1 VIATWRPS
9 LRRTLLTNLVAP
21 AIVLAVVLGIG
32 GMVLIH
38 RVIETTHDR
47 LLDGSVLAIAERVGV
62 EDGELT
68 VDLPQVALG
77 MLESQ
82 SHDSIYYSV
91 TYRGALITGYK
102 DLPLAEFER
111 LKTGETGH
119 HDGVYR
125 GKPVRIAAQA
135 RQVYGRPGLVLVAV
149 AETVQARRAVEREML
164 VGLAILEAVL
174 ISLIGCL
181 GWYAVDRGLRP
192 LGELKQDID
201 ARGIHGG
208 PNLSPLD
215 LSRVPQEAL
224 APALAVNSLLQRLDQ
239 AIGLVRRFTADA
251 SHQMRTPL
259 AILRTHLDLVR
270 RLGSDT
276 PAGQSALNEV
286 DSAINRL
293 ERLIEQLVALARAD
307 ETNIAQPSVA
317 DVDLNAVAFNI
328 LSERAPNALA
338 RDIDVQFD
346 RCDAPATVRGNSLLI
361 GELLANLVDNAIRY
375 NHAGGV
381 VFVRIVVD
389 STTARVE
396 IEDTGPGIPIAHLAR
411 VFERFYRIPMT
422 NGPDGSGLGL
432 AIVKALSDR
441 LGADVVLSPRAEG
454 QGLLACVSFP
464 VVRQDRGSGG
474 GRDRS

>member
-32 GMVLIH
+32 GMVLIQ
-38 RVIETTHDR
+38 RVVETTHDR

-91 TYRGALITGYK
+91 SYQDQLVTGYK
-102 DLPLAEFER
+102 DLPLSGFDR
-111 LKTGETGH
+111 LKAGETGH
-119 HDGVYR
+119 RDGAYR
-125 GKPVRIAAQA
+125 GKPVRIGVQA

-164 VGLAILEAVL
+164 IGLAVLEAG
-174 ISLIGCL
+174 LIGLIACL

-192 LGELKQDID
+192 LGELKQEID
-201 ARGIHGG
+201 ARGIQGG

-224 APALAVNSLLQRLDQ
+224 APALAVNSLLQRLDL
-239 AIGLVRRFTADA
+239 AIELVRRFTADA

-270 RLGSDT
+270 RLGADT

-286 DSAINRL
+286 DNAINRL
-293 ERLIEQLVALARAD
+293 ERLLRQLVTLARVD
-307 ETNIAQPSVA
+307 EQNIAQPVVEN
-317 DVDLNAVAFNI
+317 VDLNEIAFNV
-328 LSERAPNALA
+328 LSERAPQAFA

-346 RCDAPATVRGNSLLI
+346 RFDGRAMIAGNSVLI
-361 GELLANLVDNAIRY
+361 GELLANLIDNAIRY
-375 NHAGGV
+375 NRAGGMV
-381 VFVRIVVD
+381 LVRMVVD
-389 STTARVE
+389 ETTARVE
-396 IEDTGPGIPIAHLAR
+396 VEDTGPGIPEAHLAR

-422 NGPDGSGLGL
+422 NGPEGSGLGL

-441 LGADVVLSPRAEG
+441 LGAQIVLSPGAEG
-454 QGLLACVSFP
+454 QGLRVSVSFP
-464 VVRQDRGSGG
+464 LVTHDHESSG
-474 GRDRS
+474 RT

>member
-32 GMVLIH
+32 GMLLIH
-38 RVIETTHDR
+38 RVVETTHDR

-62 EDGELT
+62 EDGELS

-91 TYRGALITGYK
+91 TYLGELVTGYK
-102 DLPLAEFER
+102 DLPLSGFDR
-111 LKTGETGH
+111 LKAGEAGH
-119 HDGVYR
+119 RDGVYR
-125 GKPVRIAAQA
+125 GNPVRIGVQP

-164 VGLAILEAVL
+164 TGLAILEAG
-174 ISLIGCL
+174 LIGLVACL
-181 GWYAVDRGLRP
+181 GWYAVERGLRP
-192 LGELKQDID
+192 LGELKQEID
-201 ARGIHGG
+201 ARGIQGG

-224 APALAVNSLLQRLDQ
+224 APAIAVNSLLQRLDL
-239 AIGLVRRFTADA
+239 AIELVRRFTADA

-270 RLGSDT
+270 RLGSET
-276 PAGQSALNEV
+276 PAGRAALDEV

-293 ERLIEQLVALARAD
+293 ERLITQLVTLARAD
-307 ETNIAQPSVA
+307 EQNIAQPVVE
-317 DVDLNAVAFNI
+317 DVELSEIAFNV

-338 RDIDVQFD
+338 RDIDIQFERFD
-346 RCDAPATVRGNSLLI
+346 GPAMIPGNGLLI
-361 GELLANLVDNAIRY
+361 GELLANLIDNAIRY
-375 NHAGGV
+375 NRAGGMV
-381 VFVRIVVD
+381 LVRTDVD
-389 STTARVE
+389 KTTARVE
-396 IEDTGPGIPIAHLAR
+396 IEDTGPGIPTAHLGR
-411 VFERFYRIPMT
+411 VFERFYRIPIT

-432 AIVKALSDR
+432 SIVKALSDR
-441 LGADVVLSPRAEG
+441 LGAQIVLSPRAEG
-454 QGLLACVSFP
+454 QGLLVSVSFP
-464 VVRQDRGSGG
+464 LARPDSES
-474 GRDRS
+474 RS

>member
-1 VIATWRPS
+1 MIPTWRPS
-9 LRRTLLTNLVAP
+9 LRRALLTNLVAP

-32 GMVLIH
+32 GMVLIQ
-38 RVIETTHDR
+38 RVVETTHDR

-91 TYRGALITGYK
+91 TYLGELITGYK
-102 DLPLAEFER
+102 NLPLTGFDR
-111 LKTGETGH
+111 LKAGETGH
-119 HDGVYR
+119 RDGSYR
-125 GKPVRIAAQA
+125 GKPVRIGVQA

-149 AETVQARRAVEREML
+149 AETVQARHAVEREML
-164 VGLAILEAVL
+164 IGLAVLEAG
-174 ISLIGCL
+174 LIGLIACL

-192 LGELKQDID
+192 LGELKREID
-201 ARGIHGG
+201 ARGVHGG

-224 APALAVNSLLQRLDQ
+224 APALAVNSLLQRLDL
-239 AIGLVRRFTADA
+239 AIDLVRRFTADA

-270 RLGSDT
+270 RLGSET

-286 DSAINRL
+286 DGAINRL
-293 ERLIEQLVALARAD
+293 ERLLRQLVTLARAD
-307 ETNIAQPSVA
+307 EQNIAQPVA
-317 DVDLNAVAFNI
+317 ENVDLNEIAFNV
-328 LSERAPNALA
+328 LSERAPQAFA

-346 RCDAPATVRGNSLLI
+346 RFDGRAMIPGNSVLI
-361 GELLANLVDNAIRY
+361 GELLANLIDNAIRY
-375 NHAGGV
+375 NRPGGMV
-381 VFVRIVVD
+381 LVRTIVD
-389 STTARVE
+389 ATIARVE
-396 IEDTGPGIPIAHLAR
+396 VEDTGPGIPEAHLAR

-422 NGPDGSGLGL
+422 NGPEGSGLGL

-441 LGADVVLSPRAEG
+441 LGAEIVLLPAPGGR
-454 QGLLACVSFP
+454 GLRVSASFP
-464 VVRQDRGSGG
+464 LAR
-474 GRDRS
+474 RDSESSS

>member
-1 VIATWRPS
+1 MIATWRPS

-32 GMVLIH
+32 GMVLIQ
-38 RVIETTHDR
+38 RVVETTHDR

-91 TYRGALITGYK
+91 TYLGELITGYK
-102 DLPLAEFER
+102 DLPLSGFDR
-111 LKTGETGH
+111 LKAGETGH
-119 HDGVYR
+119 RDGAYR
-125 GKPVRIAAQA
+125 GKPVRIGVQA

-164 VGLAILEAVL
+164 IGLAVLEAG
-174 ISLIGCL
+174 LIGLIACL

-192 LGELKQDID
+192 LGELKQEID
-201 ARGIHGG
+201 ARGIQGG

-224 APALAVNSLLQRLDQ
+224 APALAVNSLLQRLDL
-239 AIGLVRRFTADA
+239 AIELVRRFTADA

-270 RLGSDT
+270 RLGSET

-286 DSAINRL
+286 DNAINRL
-293 ERLIEQLVALARAD
+293 ERLLRQLVTLARAD
-307 ETNIAQPSVA
+307 EQNIAQPVVEN
-317 DVDLNAVAFNI
+317 VDLNEIAFNV
-328 LSERAPNALA
+328 LSERAPQAFA

-346 RCDAPATVRGNSLLI
+346 RFDGRAMIAGNSLLI
-361 GELLANLVDNAIRY
+361 GELLANLIDNAIRY
-375 NHAGGV
+375 NRAGGMV
-381 VFVRIVVD
+381 LVRTVVD
-389 STTARVE
+389 AAAARVE
-396 IEDTGPGIPIAHLAR
+396 VEDTGPGIPEAHLAR

-422 NGPDGSGLGL
+422 NGPEGSGLGL

-441 LGADVVLSPRAEG
+441 LGAQIVLSPGAEG
-454 QGLLACVSFP
+454 QGLRASVSFP
-464 VVRQDRGSGG
+464 LATHNREGVSRN
-474 GRDRS
+474 

>member
-1 VIATWRPS
+1 MIATWRPS

-32 GMVLIH
+32 GMVLIQ
-38 RVIETTHDR
+38 RVVETTHDR
-47 LLDGSVLAIAERVGV
+47 LLDGSILAIAERVGV

-91 TYRGALITGYK
+91 TYLGELITGYK
-102 DLPLAEFER
+102 DLPLTGFDR
-111 LKTGETGH
+111 LKAGETGH
-119 HDGVYR
+119 RDGSYR
-125 GKPVRIAAQA
+125 GKPVRIGVQA

-164 VGLAILEAVL
+164 IGLAVLEAG
-174 ISLIGCL
+174 LIGLIACL

-192 LGELKQDID
+192 LGELKREID
-201 ARGIHGG
+201 ARGVHGG

-224 APALAVNSLLQRLDQ
+224 APALAVNSLLQRLDL
-239 AIGLVRRFTADA
+239 AIELVRRFTADA

-270 RLGSDT
+270 RLGSET

-286 DSAINRL
+286 DGAINRL
-293 ERLIEQLVALARAD
+293 ERLLRQLVTLARAD
-307 ETNIAQPSVA
+307 EQNIAQPVA
-317 DVDLNAVAFNI
+317 ENVDLNEIAFNV
-328 LSERAPNALA
+328 LSERAPQAFA

-346 RCDAPATVRGNSLLI
+346 RFDGRAMIPGNSVLI
-361 GELLANLVDNAIRY
+361 GELLANLIDNAIRY
-375 NHAGGV
+375 NRPGGMV
-381 VFVRIVVD
+381 LVRTIVD
-389 STTARVE
+389 ATIARVE
-396 IEDTGPGIPIAHLAR
+396 VEDTGPGIPEAHLAR

-422 NGPDGSGLGL
+422 NGPEGSGLGL

-441 LGADVVLSPRAEG
+441 LGAEIVLLPAPGGR
-454 QGLLACVSFP
+454 GLRVSASFP
-464 VVRQDRGSGG
+464 LAR
-474 GRDRS
+474 RDSERSS

>member
-1 VIATWRPS
+1 MIATWRPS

-32 GMVLIH
+32 GMVLIQ
-38 RVIETTHDR
+38 RVVETTHDR

-91 TYRGALITGYK
+91 TYLGELITGYK
-102 DLPLAEFER
+102 DLPLSGLDQ
-111 LKTGETGH
+111 LKAGETGH
-119 HDGVYR
+119 RDGLYR
-125 GKPVRIAAQA
+125 GKPVRIGAQA

-164 VGLAILEAVL
+164 TGLAVLEAG
-174 ISLIGCL
+174 LIGLVACL
-181 GWYAVDRGLRP
+181 GWYAVERGLRP
-192 LGELKQDID
+192 LGELKQEID
-201 ARGIHGG
+201 ARGIQGG

-224 APALAVNSLLQRLDQ
+224 APAIAVNFLLQRLDL
-239 AIGLVRRFTADA
+239 AIELVRRFTADA

-270 RLGSDT
+270 RLGSET

-286 DSAINRL
+286 DNAISRL
-293 ERLIEQLVALARAD
+293 ERLLRQLVTLARVD
-307 ETNIAQPSVA
+307 EQNIAQPVVEN
-317 DVDLNAVAFNI
+317 VDLNEIAFNV
-328 LSERAPNALA
+328 LSERAPQAFA

-346 RCDAPATVRGNSLLI
+346 RFDGPALISGNGVLI
-361 GELLANLVDNAIRY
+361 GELLANLIDNAIRY
-375 NHAGGV
+375 NRSGGMV
-381 VFVRIVVD
+381 LVRTVVD
-389 STTARVE
+389 PTAARVE
-396 IEDTGPGIPIAHLAR
+396 VEDNGPGIPDAHLAR
-411 VFERFYRIPMT
+411 VFERFYRVPMT
-422 NGPDGSGLGL
+422 NGPEGSGLGL

-441 LGADVVLSPRAEG
+441 LEAQIVLSRGAEG
-454 QGLLACVSFP
+454 RGLLVSVSFP
-464 VVRQDRGSGG
+464 LAH
-474 GRDRS
+474 RDGESRI

>member
-1 VIATWRPS
+1 MIATWRPS

-32 GMVLIH
+32 GMLLIH
-38 RVIETTHDR
+38 RVVETSHDR

-91 TYRGALITGYK
+91 TYHGELITGYK
-102 DLPLAEFER
+102 DLPLSGFDQ
-111 LKTGETGH
+111 LKAGETGH
-119 HDGVYR
+119 RDGTYR
-125 GKPVRIAAQA
+125 GNPVRLGVQA
-135 RQVYGRPGLVLVAV
+135 RQVYGRPGLILVAV

-164 VGLAILEAVL
+164 AGLAFLE
-174 ISLIGCL
+174 IGLIGLIAGL
-181 GWYAVDRGLRP
+181 GWYAVERGLRP
-192 LGELKQDID
+192 LGELKQEID
-201 ARGIHGG
+201 TRGIQGG

-224 APALAVNSLLQRLDQ
+224 APAIAVNSLLQRLDM
-239 AIGLVRRFTADA
+239 AIELVRRFTADA

-270 RLGSDT
+270 RQGSET

-293 ERLIEQLVALARAD
+293 ERLIQQLVALARVD
-307 ETNIAQPSVA
+307 EQTIAQPIVEN
-317 DVDLNAVAFNI
+317 VDLNEIVFDI
-328 LSERAPNALA
+328 LSERAPQAFA
-338 RDIDVQFD
+338 RDIDVQLDRFD
-346 RCDAPATVRGNSLLI
+346 GRAMIPGNSLLI
-361 GELLANLVDNAIRY
+361 GELLANLIDNAIRY
-375 NHAGGV
+375 NRAGGV
-381 VFVRIVVD
+381 VSVRTFLNL
-389 STTARVE
+389 TTARVE
-396 IEDTGPGIPIAHLAR
+396 IEDTGPGIPAAHLAR
-411 VFERFYRIPMT
+411 VFERFYRVPMT

-441 LGADVVLSPRAEG
+441 LGAQIVLSPRTEG
-454 QGLLACVSFP
+454 QGLLVSVSFP
-464 VVRQDRGSGG
+464 LAEHNYESGS
-474 GRDRS
+474 

>member
-1 VIATWRPS
+1 VIPTWRPS

-32 GMVLIH
+32 GMVLIQ
-38 RVIETTHDR
+38 RVVETTHDR

-82 SHDSIYYSV
+82 SRDSIYYSV
-91 TYRGALITGYK
+91 TYLGELITGYN
-102 DLPLAEFER
+102 DLPLTGFDR
-111 LKTGETGH
+111 LKAGETSH
-119 HDGVYR
+119 RDGSYR
-125 GKPVRIAAQA
+125 GKPVRIGVQA

-164 VGLAILEAVL
+164 IGLAVLEAG
-174 ISLIGCL
+174 LIGLIACL

-192 LGELKQDID
+192 LGELKREID
-201 ARGIHGG
+201 ARGVHGG

-224 APALAVNSLLQRLDQ
+224 APALAVNSLLQRLDL
-239 AIGLVRRFTADA
+239 AIELVRRFTADA

-270 RLGSDT
+270 RLGSET

-286 DSAINRL
+286 DGAINRL
-293 ERLIEQLVALARAD
+293 ERLLRQLVTLALAD
-307 ETNIAQPSVA
+307 EQNIAQPVVEN
-317 DVDLNAVAFNI
+317 VDLNEIAFNV
-328 LSERAPNALA
+328 LSERAPQAFA

-346 RCDAPATVRGNSLLI
+346 RFDGRAIIPGNSVLI
-361 GELLANLVDNAIRY
+361 GELLANLIDNAIRY
-375 NHAGGV
+375 NRAGGMV
-381 VFVRIVVD
+381 LVRTILD
-389 STTARVE
+389 ATIARVE
-396 IEDTGPGIPIAHLAR
+396 VEDTGPGIPEAHLAR

-422 NGPDGSGLGL
+422 NGPEGSGLGL

-441 LGADVVLSPRAEG
+441 LGAEIVLLP
-454 QGLLACVSFP
+454 
-464 VVRQDRGSGG
+464 GSGG
-474 GRDRS
+474 RGLRVSASFPLARRDSESSS

>member
-1 VIATWRPS
+1 MIATWRPS

-32 GMVLIH
+32 GMVLIQ
-38 RVIETTHDR
+38 RVVETTHDR

-91 TYRGALITGYK
+91 TYLGELITGYK
-102 DLPLAEFER
+102 DLPLSGFDR
-111 LKTGETGH
+111 LKAGETGH
-119 HDGVYR
+119 RDGAYR
-125 GKPVRIAAQA
+125 GKPVRIGVQA

-164 VGLAILEAVL
+164 IGLAVLEAG
-174 ISLIGCL
+174 LIGLIACL

-192 LGELKQDID
+192 LGELKREID
-201 ARGIHGG
+201 ARGVHGG

-224 APALAVNSLLQRLDQ
+224 APALAVNSLLQRLDL
-239 AIGLVRRFTADA
+239 AIELVRRFTADA

-270 RLGSDT
+270 RLGSET

-286 DSAINRL
+286 DDAINRL
-293 ERLIEQLVALARAD
+293 ERLLRQLVTLARAD
-307 ETNIAQPSVA
+307 EQNIAQPVA
-317 DVDLNAVAFNI
+317 ENVDLNEIAFNV
-328 LSERAPNALA
+328 LSERAPQAFA

-346 RCDAPATVRGNSLLI
+346 RFDGRAMIAGNSVLI
-361 GELLANLVDNAIRY
+361 GELLANLIDNAIRY
-375 NHAGGV
+375 NRAGGMV
-381 VFVRIVVD
+381 LVRTIVD
-389 STTARVE
+389 ATTARVE
-396 IEDTGPGIPIAHLAR
+396 VEDTGPGIPEAHLAR

-422 NGPDGSGLGL
+422 NGPEGSGLGL

-441 LGADVVLSPRAEG
+441 LGAEIVLSPGPEG
-454 QGLLACVSFP
+454 RGLRVSVSFP
-464 VVRQDRGSGG
+464 LAR
-474 GRDRS
+474 RDSESSS

>member
-32 GMVLIH
+32 GMVLIQ
-38 RVIETTHDR
+38 RVVETTHDR

-91 TYRGALITGYK
+91 TYLGELITGYK
-102 DLPLAEFER
+102 DLPLSGFDR
-111 LKTGETGH
+111 LKAGETGH
-119 HDGVYR
+119 RDGAYR
-125 GKPVRIAAQA
+125 GKPVRIGVQA

-164 VGLAILEAVL
+164 TGLAVLEAG
-174 ISLIGCL
+174 LIGLIACL

-192 LGELKQDID
+192 LGELKQEID
-201 ARGIHGG
+201 ARGIQGG

-224 APALAVNSLLQRLDQ
+224 APALAVNSLLQRLDL
-239 AIGLVRRFTADA
+239 AIELVRRFTADA

-270 RLGSDT
+270 RLGSET

-293 ERLIEQLVALARAD
+293 ERLLRQLVMLARAD
-307 ETNIAQPSVA
+307 EQNIAQPVVEN
-317 DVDLNAVAFNI
+317 VDLNEIAFNV
-328 LSERAPNALA
+328 LSERAPQAFA

-346 RCDAPATVRGNSLLI
+346 RFDGRAMIAGNGVLI
-361 GELLANLVDNAIRY
+361 GELLANLIDNAIRY
-375 NHAGGV
+375 NRAGGMV
-381 VFVRIVVD
+381 LVRTVIEAAA
-389 STTARVE
+389 ARVE
-396 IEDTGPGIPIAHLAR
+396 VEDTGPGIPEAHLAR

-422 NGPDGSGLGL
+422 NGPEGSGLGL

-441 LGADVVLSPRAEG
+441 LGAQIVLLPRTEG
-454 QGLLACVSFP
+454 QGLRASVSFP
-464 VVRQDRGSGG
+464 LAAHDHEGGS
-474 GRDRS
+474 RN

>member
-1 VIATWRPS
+1 MIATWRPS

-32 GMVLIH
+32 GMVLIQ
-38 RVIETTHDR
+38 RVVETTHDR

-82 SHDSIYYSV
+82 SHDNIYYSV
-91 TYRGALITGYK
+91 TYQGELITGYK
-102 DLPLAEFER
+102 DLPLSGFDQ
-111 LKTGETGH
+111 LKAGETGH
-119 HDGVYR
+119 RDGAYR
-125 GKPVRIAAQA
+125 GKPVRIGAQA

-164 VGLAILEAVL
+164 TGLAVLEAG
-174 ISLIGCL
+174 LIGLVACL

-192 LGELKQDID
+192 LGELKQEID
-201 ARGIHGG
+201 ARGIQGG

-224 APALAVNSLLQRLDQ
+224 APALAVNSLLQRLDL
-239 AIGLVRRFTADA
+239 AIELVRRFTADA

-270 RLGSDT
+270 RLGSET

-286 DSAINRL
+286 DNAINRL
-293 ERLIEQLVALARAD
+293 ERLLRQLVTLARAD
-307 ETNIAQPSVA
+307 EQNIAQPVVEN
-317 DVDLNAVAFNI
+317 VDLNEIAFNV
-328 LSERAPNALA
+328 LSERAPQAFA

-346 RCDAPATVRGNSLLI
+346 RVDGRAMIAGNSVLI
-361 GELLANLVDNAIRY
+361 GELLANLIDNAIRY
-375 NHAGGV
+375 NRAGGMVLVRTV
-381 VFVRIVVD
+381 VEAAAACVKV
-389 STTARVE
+389 
-396 IEDTGPGIPIAHLAR
+396 EDTGPGIPEAHLAR

-422 NGPDGSGLGL
+422 NGPEGSGLGL

-441 LGADVVLSPRAEG
+441 LGARIALSPGAEG
-454 QGLLACVSFP
+454 KGLLVLVSFP
-464 VVRQDRGSGG
+464 LAK
-474 GRDRS
+474 RDGESSS

>member
-1 VIATWRPS
+1 MIATWRPS

-32 GMVLIH
+32 GMVLIQ
-38 RVIETTHDR
+38 RVVETTHDR

-91 TYRGALITGYK
+91 TYLGELITGYK
-102 DLPLAEFER
+102 DLPLSGFDR
-111 LKTGETGH
+111 LKAGETGH
-119 HDGVYR
+119 RDGAYR
-125 GKPVRIAAQA
+125 GKPVRIGVQA

-164 VGLAILEAVL
+164 IGLAVLEAG
-174 ISLIGCL
+174 LIGLIACL

-192 LGELKQDID
+192 LGELKQEID
-201 ARGIHGG
+201 ARGIQGG

-224 APALAVNSLLQRLDQ
+224 APALAVNSLLQRLDL
-239 AIGLVRRFTADA
+239 AIELVRRFTADA

-270 RLGSDT
+270 RLGSET

-286 DSAINRL
+286 DNAINRL
-293 ERLIEQLVALARAD
+293 ERLLRQLVTLARAD
-307 ETNIAQPSVA
+307 EQNIAQPVVEN
-317 DVDLNAVAFNI
+317 VDLNEIAFNV
-328 LSERAPNALA
+328 LSERAPQAFA

-346 RCDAPATVRGNSLLI
+346 RFDGRAMIAGNSVLI
-361 GELLANLVDNAIRY
+361 GELLANLIDNAIRY
-375 NHAGGV
+375 NRAGGMV
-381 VFVRIVVD
+381 LVRTIVEA
-389 STTARVE
+389 TAARVE
-396 IEDTGPGIPIAHLAR
+396 D
-411 VFERFYRIPMT
+411 
-422 NGPDGSGLGL
+422 
-432 AIVKALSDR
+432 
-441 LGADVVLSPRAEG
+441 
-454 QGLLACVSFP
+454 
-464 VVRQDRGSGG
+464 
-474 GRDRS
+474 

>member
-1 VIATWRPS
+1 MATWRPS

-32 GMVLIH
+32 GMVLIQ
-38 RVIETTHDR
+38 RVVETTHDR

-91 TYRGALITGYK
+91 TYLGELITGYK
-102 DLPLAEFER
+102 DLPLTGFDR
-111 LKTGETGH
+111 LKAGETGH
-119 HDGVYR
+119 RDGSYR
-125 GKPVRIAAQA
+125 GKPVRIGVQA

-164 VGLAILEAVL
+164 IGLAVLETG
-174 ISLIGCL
+174 LIGLIACL

-192 LGELKQDID
+192 LGELKREID
-201 ARGIHGG
+201 ARGVHGG

-224 APALAVNSLLQRLDQ
+224 APALAVNSLLQRLDL
-239 AIGLVRRFTADA
+239 AIELVRRFTADA

-270 RLGSDT
+270 RLGSET

-286 DSAINRL
+286 DGAINRL
-293 ERLIEQLVALARAD
+293 ERLLRQLVTLARAD
-307 ETNIAQPSVA
+307 EQNIAQPVA
-317 DVDLNAVAFNI
+317 ENVDLNEIAFNV
-328 LSERAPNALA
+328 LSERAPQAFA

-346 RCDAPATVRGNSLLI
+346 RFDGRAVIPGNSVLI
-361 GELLANLVDNAIRY
+361 GELLANLIDNAIRY
-375 NHAGGV
+375 NRPGGMV
-381 VFVRIVVD
+381 LVRTIVD
-389 STTARVE
+389 ATIARVE
-396 IEDTGPGIPIAHLAR
+396 VEDTGPGIPEAHLAR

-422 NGPDGSGLGL
+422 NGPEGSGLGL

-441 LGADVVLSPRAEG
+441 LGAEIVLLPGPGGR
-454 QGLLACVSFP
+454 GLRVSVSFP
-464 VVRQDRGSGG
+464 LAR
-474 GRDRS
+474 RDSESSS

>member
-1 VIATWRPS
+1 MIATWRPS

-32 GMVLIH
+32 GMVLIQ
-38 RVIETTHDR
+38 RVVETTHDR

-91 TYRGALITGYK
+91 TYLGELITGYK
-102 DLPLAEFER
+102 DLPLAGFDR
-111 LKTGETGH
+111 LKAGETGH
-119 HDGVYR
+119 RDGSYR
-125 GKPVRIAAQA
+125 GKPVRIGVQA

-149 AETVQARRAVEREML
+149 AETVQARHAVEREML
-164 VGLAILEAVL
+164 IGLAVLEAG
-174 ISLIGCL
+174 LIGLIACL

-192 LGELKQDID
+192 LGELKREID
-201 ARGIHGG
+201 ARGVHGG

-224 APALAVNSLLQRLDQ
+224 APALAVNSLLQRLDL
-239 AIGLVRRFTADA
+239 AIELVRRFTADA

-270 RLGSDT
+270 RLGSET

-286 DSAINRL
+286 DGAINRL
-293 ERLIEQLVALARAD
+293 ERLLRQLVTLARAD
-307 ETNIAQPSVA
+307 EQNIAQPVA
-317 DVDLNAVAFNI
+317 ENVDLNEIAFNV
-328 LSERAPNALA
+328 LSERAPQAFA

-346 RCDAPATVRGNSLLI
+346 RFDGRAMIPGNSVLI
-361 GELLANLVDNAIRY
+361 GELLANLIDNAIRY
-375 NHAGGV
+375 NRPGGMV
-381 VFVRIVVD
+381 LVRTIVD
-389 STTARVE
+389 ATIARVE
-396 IEDTGPGIPIAHLAR
+396 VEDTGPGIPEAHLAR

-422 NGPDGSGLGL
+422 NGPEGSGLGL

-441 LGADVVLSPRAEG
+441 LGAEIVLLPGPEG
-454 QGLLACVSFP
+454 RGLRVSASFP
-464 VVRQDRGSGG
+464 LAR
-474 GRDRS
+474 RDSESSS

>member
-1 VIATWRPS
+1 MIATWRPS

-32 GMVLIH
+32 GMLLIQ
-38 RVIETTHDR
+38 RVVETTHDR

-91 TYRGALITGYK
+91 TYLGELITGYK
-102 DLPLAEFER
+102 DLPLSGFDR
-111 LKTGETGH
+111 LKAGETGH
-119 HDGVYR
+119 RDGAYR
-125 GKPVRIAAQA
+125 GKPVRIGAQA
-135 RQVYGRPGLVLVAV
+135 RQVFGRPGLVLVAV

-164 VGLAILEAVL
+164 IGLAVLEAG
-174 ISLIGCL
+174 LIGLIACL

-192 LGELKQDID
+192 LGELKQEID
-201 ARGIHGG
+201 ARGIQGG

-224 APALAVNSLLQRLDQ
+224 APALAVNSLLQRLDL
-239 AIGLVRRFTADA
+239 AIELVRQFTADA

-270 RLGSDT
+270 RLGSET

-286 DSAINRL
+286 DNAINRL
-293 ERLIEQLVALARAD
+293 ERLLRQLVTLARVD
-307 ETNIAQPSVA
+307 EQNIAQPVVEN
-317 DVDLNAVAFNI
+317 VDLNEIAFNV
-328 LSERAPNALA
+328 LSERAPQAFA

-346 RCDAPATVRGNSLLI
+346 RFDGRAMIAGNSLLI
-361 GELLANLVDNAIRY
+361 GELLANLIDNAIRY
-375 NHAGGV
+375 NRAGGMV
-381 VFVRIVVD
+381 LVRTVVD
-389 STTARVE
+389 ATTARVE
-396 IEDTGPGIPIAHLAR
+396 VEDTGPGIPEAHLAR

-422 NGPDGSGLGL
+422 NGPEGSGLGL

-441 LGADVVLSPRAEG
+441 LGAQIALSPGAEG
-454 QGLLACVSFP
+454 KGLRVSVSFP
-464 VVRQDRGSGG
+464 LATHDCEGGSIN
-474 GRDRS
+474 

>member
-9 LRRTLLTNLVAP
+9 LRRTLLANLVAP

-32 GMVLIH
+32 GMALIH
-38 RVIETTHDR
+38 RVVETTHDR

-91 TYRGALITGYK
+91 TYLGELVTGYK
-102 DLPLAEFER
+102 DLPVSGFDHLEA
-111 LKTGETGH
+111 GETGH
-119 HDGVYR
+119 RDGEYR
-125 GKPVRIAAQA
+125 SKPVRIGAQA

-149 AETVQARRAVEREML
+149 AETVQARRAVEREMFT
-164 VGLAILEAVL
+164 GLAVLEAG
-174 ISLIGCL
+174 LIGLVALL
-181 GWYAVDRGLRP
+181 GWYAVERGLRP
-192 LGELKQDID
+192 LGELKQEID
-201 ARGIHGG
+201 ARGIQGG

-215 LSRVPQEAL
+215 LSGVPQEAL
-224 APALAVNSLLQRLDQ
+224 APAIAVNSLLQRLDL
-239 AIGLVRRFTADA
+239 AIELIRRFTADA

-270 RLGSDT
+270 RLGSET

-286 DSAINRL
+286 DNAINRL
-293 ERLIEQLVALARAD
+293 ERLLRQLVTLARAD
-307 ETNIAQPSVA
+307 EQSIAQPVVEN
-317 DVDLNAVAFNI
+317 VDLNEIASNV
-328 LSERAPNALA
+328 LSERAPQAFA

-346 RCDAPATVRGNSLLI
+346 RFDAPALIPGNSVLV
-361 GELLANLVDNAIRY
+361 GELLANLIDNAIRY
-375 NHAGGV
+375 NRAGGM
-381 VFVRIVVD
+381 VFVRTAID
-389 STTARVE
+389 RNAARVE
-396 IEDTGPGIPIAHLAR
+396 VEDTGSGIPAAHLKR
-411 VFERFYRIPMT
+411 VFERFYRVPMP

-441 LGADVVLSPRAEG
+441 LGAQIVLSPGAEG
-454 QGLLACVSFP
+454 RGLLVSVSFP
-464 VVRQDRGSGG
+464 LAK
-474 GRDRS
+474 RDSESSS

>member
-1 VIATWRPS
+1 MIPTWRPS

-21 AIVLAVVLGIG
+21 AIVLAVVLGVG
-32 GMVLIH
+32 GMVLIQ

-91 TYRGALITGYK
+91 IYLGELITGYK
-102 DLPLAEFER
+102 DLPLTGFDR
-111 LKTGETGH
+111 LKAGETGH
-119 HDGVYR
+119 RDGSYR
-125 GKPVRIAAQA
+125 GKPVRIGVQA

-164 VGLAILEAVL
+164 IGLAVLEAG
-174 ISLIGCL
+174 LIGLIACL

-192 LGELKQDID
+192 LGELKREID
-201 ARGIHGG
+201 ARGVHGG

-224 APALAVNSLLQRLDQ
+224 APALAVNSLLQRLDL
-239 AIGLVRRFTADA
+239 AIELVRRFTADA

-270 RLGSDT
+270 RLGSES
-276 PAGQSALNEV
+276 PPGQSALNEV
-286 DSAINRL
+286 DGAINRL
-293 ERLIEQLVALARAD
+293 ERLLRQLVTLARAD
-307 ETNIAQPSVA
+307 EQNIAQPVA
-317 DVDLNAVAFNI
+317 ENVDLNEIAFNV
-328 LSERAPNALA
+328 LSERAPQAFA

-346 RCDAPATVRGNSLLI
+346 RFDGRAMIPGNSVLI
-361 GELLANLVDNAIRY
+361 GELLANLIDNAIRY
-375 NHAGGV
+375 NRAGGMV
-381 VFVRIVVD
+381 LVRTIVD
-389 STTARVE
+389 ATIARVE
-396 IEDTGPGIPIAHLAR
+396 VEDTGPGIPEAHLAR

-422 NGPDGSGLGL
+422 NGPEGSGLGL

-441 LGADVVLSPRAEG
+441 LGAEIVLLPGSGGR
-454 QGLLACVSFP
+454 GLRVSVSFP
-464 VVRQDRGSGG
+464 LAR
-474 GRDRS
+474 RDSESSS

>member
-32 GMVLIH
+32 GMLLIH
-38 RVIETTHDR
+38 RVVEATHDR
-47 LLDGSVLAIAERVGV
+47 LLDGSERVGV

-91 TYRGALITGYK
+91 TYQGELVTGYK
-102 DLPLAEFER
+102 DLALSGLDQLRA
-111 LKTGETGH
+111 GETGH
-119 HDGVYR
+119 RDGEYH
-125 GKPVRIAAQA
+125 GKPVRIGAQA

-149 AETVQARRAVEREML
+149 AETIQARRALEREML
-164 VGLAILEAVL
+164 AGLAVLEAGL
-174 ISLIGCL
+174 ISLIAL
-181 GWYAVDRGLRP
+181 LSWYAVERGLRP
-192 LGELKQDID
+192 LGELKQEID
-201 ARGIHGG
+201 ARGIQGG

-224 APALAVNSLLQRLDQ
+224 APAVAVNSLLQRLDQ
-239 AIGLVRRFTADA
+239 AIELVRRFTADA

-270 RLGSDT
+270 RLGSES

-286 DSAINRL
+286 DGAINRL
-293 ERLIEQLVALARAD
+293 ERLLRQLVTLARAD
-307 ETNIAQPSVA
+307 EQNIAQPAVEN
-317 DVDLNAVAFNI
+317 VDLNEIAFNV
-328 LSERAPNALA
+328 LSERAPQAFA

-346 RCDAPATVRGNSLLI
+346 RFDGPALISGNGVLM
-361 GELLANLVDNAIRY
+361 GELLANLIDNAIRY
-375 NHAGGV
+375 NRAGGLV
-381 VFVRIVVD
+381 MVRIVVEL
-389 STTARVE
+389 TAARVE
-396 IEDTGPGIPIAHLAR
+396 VEDTGPGIPAAHLAR
-411 VFERFYRIPMT
+411 VFERFYRVPMS

-441 LGADVVLSPRAEG
+441 LGAQIVLSPGAEG
-454 QGLLACVSFP
+454 RGLLVSVSFP
-464 VVRQDRGSGG
+464 LAKRAGES
-474 GRDRS
+474 SS

>member
-1 VIATWRPS
+1 MIATWRPS

-32 GMVLIH
+32 GMVLIQ
-38 RVIETTHDR
+38 RVVETTHDR

-91 TYRGALITGYK
+91 TYLGELITGYK
-102 DLPLAEFER
+102 DLPLSGFDR
-111 LKTGETGH
+111 LKAGETGH
-119 HDGVYR
+119 RDGAYR
-125 GKPVRIAAQA
+125 GKPVRIGVQA

-164 VGLAILEAVL
+164 IGLAVLEAG
-174 ISLIGCL
+174 LIGLIACL

-192 LGELKQDID
+192 LGELKQEID
-201 ARGIHGG
+201 ARGIQGG

-224 APALAVNSLLQRLDQ
+224 APALAVNSLLQRLDL
-239 AIGLVRRFTADA
+239 AIELVRRFTADA

-270 RLGSDT
+270 RLGSET

-286 DSAINRL
+286 DNAINRL
-293 ERLIEQLVALARAD
+293 ERLLRQLVTLARAD
-307 ETNIAQPSVA
+307 EQNIAQPVVEN
-317 DVDLNAVAFNI
+317 VDLNEIAFNV
-328 LSERAPNALA
+328 LSERAPQAFA

-346 RCDAPATVRGNSLLI
+346 RFDGRAMIAGNGVLI
-361 GELLANLVDNAIRY
+361 GELLANLIDNAIRY
-375 NHAGGV
+375 NRAGGMVLVRTV
-381 VFVRIVVD
+381 VEPAA
-389 STTARVE
+389 ARVE
-396 IEDTGPGIPIAHLAR
+396 VEDTGPGIPDAHLAR

-422 NGPDGSGLGL
+422 NGPEGSGLGL

-441 LGADVVLSPRAEG
+441 LGAQIVLSPGTEG
-454 QGLLACVSFP
+454 QGLRVSVSFP
-464 VVRQDRGSGG
+464 LATHDHEGGS
-474 GRDRS
+474 RN

>member
-1 VIATWRPS
+1 VIPTWRPS

-32 GMVLIH
+32 GMVLIQ
-38 RVIETTHDR
+38 RFVATTHDR

-91 TYRGALITGYK
+91 TYLGELITGYK
-102 DLPLAEFER
+102 DLPLTGFDR
-111 LKTGETGH
+111 LKAGETGH
-119 HDGVYR
+119 RDGSYR
-125 GKPVRIAAQA
+125 GQPVRIGVQA

-164 VGLAILEAVL
+164 IGLAVLEAG
-174 ISLIGCL
+174 LIGLIACL

-192 LGELKQDID
+192 LGELQREID
-201 ARGIHGG
+201 ARGVHGG

-224 APALAVNSLLQRLDQ
+224 PPALAVNSLLQRLDL
-239 AIGLVRRFTADA
+239 AIELVRRFTADA

-270 RLGSDT
+270 RLGSET

-286 DSAINRL
+286 DGAINRL
-293 ERLIEQLVALARAD
+293 ERLLRQLVTLARAD
-307 ETNIAQPSVA
+307 EQNIAQPVA
-317 DVDLNAVAFNI
+317 ENVDLNEIAFNV
-328 LSERAPNALA
+328 LSERAPQAFA

-346 RCDAPATVRGNSLLI
+346 RFDGRAMIPGNSVLI
-361 GELLANLVDNAIRY
+361 GELLANLIDNAIRY
-375 NHAGGV
+375 NRAGGMV
-381 VFVRIVVD
+381 LVRTIVD
-389 STTARVE
+389 ATIARVE
-396 IEDTGPGIPIAHLAR
+396 VEDTGPGIPEAHLGR
-411 VFERFYRIPMT
+411 VFERFYRIAMA
-422 NGPDGSGLGL
+422 NGPEGSGLGL

-441 LGADVVLSPRAEG
+441 LGAEIVLLPGPGGR
-454 QGLLACVSFP
+454 GLRVSVSFP
-464 VVRQDRGSGG
+464 LARRGSE
-474 GRDRS
+474 SSS

>member
-1 VIATWRPS
+1 MIPTWRPS
-9 LRRTLLTNLVAP
+9 LRRALLTNLVAP

-32 GMVLIH
+32 GMVLIQ
-38 RVIETTHDR
+38 RVVETTHDR
-47 LLDGSVLAIAERVGV
+47 LLDGSILAIAERVGV

-91 TYRGALITGYK
+91 TYLGELITGYK
-102 DLPLAEFER
+102 DLPLTGFDR
-111 LKTGETGH
+111 LKAGETGH
-119 HDGVYR
+119 RDGSYR
-125 GKPVRIAAQA
+125 GKPVRIGVQA

-149 AETVQARRAVEREML
+149 AETVQARHAVEREML
-164 VGLAILEAVL
+164 IGLAVLEAG
-174 ISLIGCL
+174 LIGLIACL

-192 LGELKQDID
+192 LGELKREID
-201 ARGIHGG
+201 ARGVHGG

-224 APALAVNSLLQRLDQ
+224 APALAVNSLLQRLDL
-239 AIGLVRRFTADA
+239 AIDLVRRFTADA

-270 RLGSDT
+270 RLGSET

-286 DSAINRL
+286 DGAINRL
-293 ERLIEQLVALARAD
+293 ERLLGQLVTLARAD
-307 ETNIAQPSVA
+307 EQNIAQPVA
-317 DVDLNAVAFNI
+317 ENVDLNEIAFNV
-328 LSERAPNALA
+328 LSERAPQAFA

-346 RCDAPATVRGNSLLI
+346 RFDGRAMIPGNSVLI
-361 GELLANLVDNAIRY
+361 GELLANLIDNAIRY
-375 NHAGGV
+375 NRPGGMV
-381 VFVRIVVD
+381 LVRTIVD
-389 STTARVE
+389 ATIARVE
-396 IEDTGPGIPIAHLAR
+396 VEDTGPGIPEAHLAR

-422 NGPDGSGLGL
+422 NGPEGSGLGL

-441 LGADVVLSPRAEG
+441 LGAEIVLLPAPGGR
-454 QGLLACVSFP
+454 GLRVSASFP
-464 VVRQDRGSGG
+464 LAR
-474 GRDRS
+474 RDSESSS